1 MEVNIR
7 MGPKKIAKI
16 LEMFRIFGKCLEKGN
31 FQLRGGS
38 QNETFGFIAKAE
50 RFNARQLL
58 R

>member
-1 MEVNIR
+1 

-31 FQLRGGS
+31 FQLRGRS
-38 QNETFGFIAKAE
+38 QNEMFGFIAKAE